1 MGKFFPLSIAGQKSV
16 THLIVSLVIY
26 ILVGWALGFAAGLVG
41 WLPLLG
47 NIVNLVVGLVRV
59 YCVAGIIVTLLMYF
73 GFLPKK

>member
-1 MGKFFPLSIAGQKSV
+1 MGKFFPLSVAGQKSV
-16 THLIVSLVIY
+16 THLIVALAIY
-26 ILVGWALGFAAGLVG
+26 ILVGWALGFVTGLFG

-47 NIVNLVVGLVRV
+47 TIVNLLVGLIRV